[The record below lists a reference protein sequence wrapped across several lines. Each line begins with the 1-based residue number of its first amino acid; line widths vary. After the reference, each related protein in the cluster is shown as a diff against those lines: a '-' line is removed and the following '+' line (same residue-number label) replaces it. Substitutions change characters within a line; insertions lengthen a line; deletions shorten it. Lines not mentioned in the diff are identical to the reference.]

1 MSVRLT
7 VQLSVQPGKAND
19 FKVAAKPALARVKRE
34 DKGCEMYDL
43 FQSVDDESRFVMV
56 ESWASEADLDAH
68 MKSPTMGDVGKALGA
83 FIGGAPVMHRYK
95 D

>member
-1 MSVRLT
+1 MAIGLT
-7 VQLSVQPGKAND
+7 VRFEVKAGSGEA
-19 FKVAAKPALARVKRE
+19 FEAGFRKAAAAVKAQ
-34 DKGCEMYDL
+34 DAGCEMYDL

>member
-7 VQLSVQPGKAND
+7 VQLTVKPGTAAD
-19 FKVAAKPALARVKRE
+19 FKAAAKPALARVKRE

-43 FQSVDDESRFVMV
+43 FQSVDDDTRFVMV
-56 ESWASEADLDAH
+56 ESWSSEAELDAH

-83 FIGGAPVMHRYK
+83 FIGGAPVMHKYQ

>member
-7 VQLSVQPGKAND
+7 VQLSVKPGTANEFKA
-19 FKVAAKPALARVKRE
+19 AAKPALARVKRE
-34 DKGCEMYDL
+34 DAGCEMYDL
-43 FQSVDDESRFVMV
+43 FQSVDEDTRFVMV
-56 ESWASEADLDAH
+56 ESWASEAELDAH

-83 FIGGAPVMHRYK
+83 FIGGAPVMHKYK